1 MLTPKGIMMR
11 LSERLRHWRKP
22 REEQTFLARLR
33 GDVRGNTLAI
43 MAAMLFPLAGLVGGG
58 IDMSRLYITKT
69 RLQHACD
76 AGALA
81 GRKAMGGGTWNQ
93 SNNMPNTSAVQFF
106 DANYRQGLYGS
117 SGLTRSFR
125 ENAGKVTGSASVRLP
140 MTLMKIFAF
149 GPKTISVSCS
159 TEMRLPNTDIM
170 FVLDTTG
177 SMGDT
182 PSGDSQTKIASLKVA
197 VKCFYEIVARLDTDA
212 TCTTGTPGGGTGS
225 EVQIRFG
232 FVPYA
237 TNVNVGRLL
246 NPAWMADQW
255 PYQSRASR
263 WWIRQGNPQSTS
275 QSVSQSGV
283 QQYDCTQANADA
295 QSNLNSNTTTYSS
308 GYNANQDSAA
318 NNGATKT
325 TTVVKT
331 TVTSWKSYTCY
342 GMQTTTKTTF
352 NLQENVVGGANDQFI
367 DYHYGRITQPV
378 SGLKNGS
385 GWNNSIALPIGT
397 NGALQTVDWDGCIE
411 ERQTVRATTYDP
423 IPSGALDLNIDLTPV
438 AGDAST
444 QWGPAL
450 PDMIY
455 TRNGYT
461 NSWTLADAYTTS
473 DYGNRSS
480 YSCAAPA
487 RKLQAWPDAS
497 LFSSYVN
504 TLTPSGNTYH
514 DIGLLWGARLMSP
527 TGLFA
532 NENAYTPQGGE
543 IQRNM
548 IFMTDGDPCT
558 ASTNYQAYG
567 LAWFDRR
574 ETDPNTA
581 PSLNQN
587 CTSGAPLTDQVNA
600 RTDAL
605 CSAIKNKNITLWVV
619 TFGQVANQTVN
630 RLKACAS
637 PDRYFSATNAAQLQA
652 TFASIANQI
661 SQLRLTQ

>member
-1 MLTPKGIMMR
+1 MG
-11 LSERLRHWRKP
+11 RLRH
-22 REEQTFLARLR
+22 
-33 GDVRGNTLAI
+33 DVRANTLAI

-58 IDMSRLYITKT
+58 IDISRLYITKT

-81 GRKAMGGGTWNQ
+81 GRKAMGGGTWTQ
-93 SNNMPNTSAVQFF
+93 SNNMPNASAEQFF
-106 DANYRQGLYGS
+106 DANYRRGLYGS
-117 SGLTRSFR
+117 SGLVRTFS

-149 GPKTISVSCS
+149 GPKTLTVSCS

-182 PSGDSQTKIASLKVA
+182 PSGDTQTKMASLKVA

-232 FVPYA
+232 FVPYS

-246 NPAWMADQW
+246 DTAWMADTW
-255 PYQSRASR
+255 SYQSRAPR
-263 WWIRQGNPQSTS
+263 WWIRQGTTPPNTQN
-275 QSVSQSGV
+275 VSRTGV
-283 QQYDCTQANADA
+283 QKLDCTQAKADA
-295 QSNLNSNTTTYSS
+295 QPALNSNTNAYSS
-308 GYNANQDSAA
+308 GYNANQDGAA
-318 NNGATKT
+318 NTGATKT
-325 TTVVKT
+325 NTVVRTVVTGWNNYVCYETT
-331 TVTSWKSYTCY
+331 TVT
-342 GMQTTTKTTF
+342 TTTYV
-352 NLQENVVGGANDQFI
+352 LQENVVGGPNDQFI
-367 DYHYGRITQPV
+367 DYHYGRIAQPT
-378 SGLKNGS
+378 SALKNGS
-385 GWNNSIALPIGT
+385 GWKNSMSLPLGT
-397 NGALQTVDWDGCIE
+397 NGALKTINWDGCIE
-411 ERQTVRATTYDP
+411 ERQTVRAASYNP
-423 IPSGALDLNIDLTPV
+423 IPAGAKDLDIDSPPV
-438 AGDAST
+438 AGDATT

-450 PDMIY
+450 PDAVY
-455 TRNGYT
+455 TRNGST
-461 NSWTLADAYTTS
+461 GNWTLAESYTTAE
-473 DYGNRSS
+473 YGNRSS
-480 YSCAAPA
+480 YSCAAA
-487 RKLQAWPDAS
+487 AKKLQAWPDAN
-497 LFSSYVN
+497 LFSGYVN
-504 TLTPSGNTYH
+504 TLSPSGNTYH

-527 TGLFA
+527 TGLFKTE
-532 NENAYTPQGGE
+532 NEYTPQGGE

-574 ETDPNTA
+574 QTNPNTA

-619 TFGQVANQTVN
+619 TFGQVASQTVT
-630 RLKACAS
+630 RLRACAS
-637 PDRYFSATNAAQLQA
+637 PDRYFSASNAAQLQA